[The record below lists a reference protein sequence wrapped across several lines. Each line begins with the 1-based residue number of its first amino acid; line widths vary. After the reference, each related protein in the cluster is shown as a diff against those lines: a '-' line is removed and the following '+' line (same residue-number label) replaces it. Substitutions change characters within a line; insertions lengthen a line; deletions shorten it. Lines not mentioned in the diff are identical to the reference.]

1 MTTSMTTLW
10 VCIAVI
16 AVASFAIKAVGPAV
30 LGRRR
35 LPELEAGVIA
45 LSAPVLL
52 VSLVVANL
60 LGCGWA
66 DFDATSVVGVATA
79 AVARWR
85 RLPLL
90 LAVFSGV
97 AVTALLRL
105 AT

>member
-1 MTTSMTTLW
+1 MTSMTTLW
-10 VCIAVI
+10 VCIAVT

-35 LPELEAGVIA
+35 LPARAAGVIA

-52 VSLVVANL
+52 VSLVVAHL
-60 LGCGWA
+60 LGRGWA
-66 DFDATSVVGVATA
+66 DFDATAVVGVATA

-90 LAVFSGV
+90 LAVVAGV

-105 AT
+105 AA

>member
-10 VCIAVI
+10 VCIAVT
-16 AVASFAIKAVGPAV
+16 AVASFTIKAVGPAV
-30 LGRRR
+30 LGNRR
-35 LPELEAGVIA
+35 LPERAAGVIA

-52 VSLVVANL
+52 VALVVADL
-60 LGCGWA
+60 LGRDWA
-66 DFDATSVVGVATA
+66 DFDATAVAGVAAA

-85 RLPLL
+85 GLPLL